1 VSAEEGRELVPV
13 RSMGAAVSVRKG
25 ELPELVTRAGA
36 ASVFA
41 AEEFLR
47 GKIRNPH
54 TRKAYERAVRK
65 FLEWCQERALE
76 LHTIS
81 PKHVGEYVEGLGS
94 VSKEHQHLAALRHF
108 FDIQVQRHAVLLN
121 PALSVRGQRYEVVE
135 GKTPEILI
143 ADARRLLASI
153 DTSNVV
159 GLRDRA
165 ALAILAYTAVRVGAL
180 AKLTRENLL
189 HDGLQWSLRFQEK
202 GGKSRLIPVRHDLER
217 FLFEYIDGAGLRDAP
232 KKATLFLSAVR
243 KEKRLTTS
251 GMEVNDLCRMVKRRM
266 KDAGLPPSLSAHSF
280 RVTVI
285 TDLLKQGV
293 DPFDVQNLAGH
304 ADPRTTRL
312 YDRRRKEVTRNL
324 VERISI

>member
-1 VSAEEGRELVPV
+1 
-13 RSMGAAVSVRKG
+13 M
-25 ELPELVTRAGA
+25 
-36 ASVFA
+36 
-41 AEEFLR
+41 
-47 GKIRNPH
+47 
-54 TRKAYERAVRK
+54 
-65 FLEWCQERALE
+65 
-76 LHTIS
+76 
-81 PKHVGEYVEGLGS
+81 EGLGS
-94 VSKEHQHLAALRHF
+94 ISKEHQHLAALRHF
-108 FDIQVQRHAVLLN
+108 FDIQVQRHAVILN

-135 GKTPEILI
+135 GKTPEIPI
-143 ADARRLLASI
+143 ADARRLLSSI

-159 GLRDRA
+159 GFGTAQHSQFLPTQRC
-165 ALAILAYTAVRVGAL
+165 ALGAL

-189 HDGLQWSLRFQEK
+189 HDGSQWSLRFQEK

-217 FLFEYIDGAGLRDAP
+217 FLFEYLDKAGLRDAP
-232 KKATLFLSAVR
+232 KKKPLFLSAVR
-243 KEKRLTTS
+243 KEKRLTENS
-251 GMEVNDLCRMVKRRM
+251 MDVKDLCRMVKRRM

-324 VERISI
+324 VERISILPRGPRGGNTLTLDKPTSDTTGA